1 MPITS
6 NVAWDGRLEAFKG
19 RDASHFVTT
28 TAATARTCAS
38 CGLPLQPGEALS
50 LSVDVTEGTAPD
62 GTEHVTFD
70 PWICHRDCQEPG
82 LTVRESAGPIEELT
96 PLGARLT
103 LDHRDETGTRTVPA
117 LAFTL
122 FPNMALRGFGGEL
135 ISALVSVLLTHGFQ
149 LSLSA
154 DYGDIVEHTTGV
166 KDSCSCTVTEQGF
179 VSFDIDGESI
189 FSRQLDLT
197 DPGDACWMAAAREG
211 TVLVIS
217 GDNLNFTEDGI
228 DLDPAARLGTLVS
241 GNVNVRT

>member
-19 RDASHFVTT
+19 RDASHYVAA

-38 CGLPLQPGEALS
+38 CGLPLQPADPLS
-50 LSVDVTEGTAPD
+50 LTVDITEGTAPD
-62 GTEHVTFD
+62 GTGYLTFD

-82 LTVRESAGPIEELT
+82 LTVRATTGPPDELT
-96 PLGARLT
+96 PLGAQLT
-103 LDHRDETGTRTVPA
+103 LDHRDETGTRTIPA

-122 FPNMALRGFGGEL
+122 FPNMALREPGGEL

-149 LSLSA
+149 LSLSP
-154 DYGDIVEHTTGV
+154 DYGDIVEHTTGA
-166 KDSCSCTVTEQGF
+166 KDSCSCTVTEQGL
-179 VSFDIDGESI
+179 VSFDIDGERI
-189 FSRQLDLT
+189 ISRQLDPT
-197 DPGDACWMAAAREG
+197 DPGDAGWMAAAREG
-211 TVLVIS
+211 TILVIS